1 MNTALPQER
10 VYMKRNKKELLKFWN
25 SFKNHKV
32 QLMSE
37 EAEEYYWEEIKILA
51 EEMQNLILK
60 SRETR
65 RKIEEDMIL
74 LDSIK
79 AG

>member
-1 MNTALPQER
+1 
-10 VYMKRNKKELLKFWN
+10 MKRSKKELLKFWN
-25 SFKNHKV
+25 TFKNHRV

-37 EAEEYYWEEIKILA
+37 NAEEYYWEEIKIIA
-51 EEMQNLILK
+51 EEMQDLILK

-74 LDSIK
+74 LDSINMS
-79 AG
+79 

>member
-1 MNTALPQER
+1 
-10 VYMKRNKKELLKFWN
+10 MKRNKKELLKFWN
-25 SFKNHKV
+25 TFKNHRV

-37 EAEEYYWEEIKILA
+37 NGEEYYWEEIKIIA

-74 LDSIK
+74 LDSVNMS
-79 AG
+79 

>member
-1 MNTALPQER
+1 
-10 VYMKRNKKELLKFWN
+10 MKRNKKELLKFWN
-25 SFKNHKV
+25 TFKNHKV

-37 EAEEYYWEEIKILA
+37 NAEEYYWEEIKILA
-51 EEMQNLILK
+51 EEMQDLILESK
-60 SRETR
+60 KTR

-79 AG
+79 MS